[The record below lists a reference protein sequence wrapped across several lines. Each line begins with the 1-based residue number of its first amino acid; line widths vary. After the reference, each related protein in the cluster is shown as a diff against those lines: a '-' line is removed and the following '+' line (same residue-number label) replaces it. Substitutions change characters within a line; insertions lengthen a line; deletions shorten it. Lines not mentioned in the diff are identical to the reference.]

1 MEVPDSI
8 VFDLVFEHAK
18 TAPLVRGKDPFMA
31 LFCNVWKNKP
41 RTLTSLHECLV
52 KRGVGKIDAWRM
64 MGFPGIDG
72 ESDLRRDILNGNCSI
87 EDLLDFLAVTHPCG
101 EEGQLYE
108 AGFLAWWSDDAKFMH
123 SPHVRACLKYLKEH
137 CNFRYGKELSDFT
150 AEEIAKWKAKPVWAR
165 PRHFE
170 AIARLKPFRG
180 LVGLYGVEKTK

>member
-1 MEVPDSI
+1 MDVI
-8 VFDLVFEHAK
+8 TTKQATQNLAQLVEHVISDVEP
-18 TAPLVRGKDPFMA
+18 TIL
-31 LFCNVWKNKP
+31 CNENGHKAV
-41 RTLTSLHECLV
+41 L
-52 KRGVGKIDAWRM
+52 M
-64 MGFPGIDG
+64 GIDG